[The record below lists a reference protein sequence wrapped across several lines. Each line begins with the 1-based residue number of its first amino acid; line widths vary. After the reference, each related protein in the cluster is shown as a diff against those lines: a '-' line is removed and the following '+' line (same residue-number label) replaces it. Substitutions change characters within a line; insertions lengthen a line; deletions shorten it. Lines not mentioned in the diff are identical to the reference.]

1 MPTVPRPHKNL
12 FLLRDRLVYG
22 IHNVIKQTVQ
32 SLGIRLDEW
41 IVVTVSIPV
50 IAAWAGSEEMKR
62 PTLAS

>member
-1 MPTVPRPHKNL
+1 MPTVQRPHKIL
-12 FLLRDRLVYG
+12 FLLPYRLVYAF
-22 IHNVIKQTVQ
+22 IMSSKQTVQ

-50 IAAWAGSEEMKR
+50 IACLGRIEEMKR